1 MTENTPNPGEA
12 IMATNPR
19 PLPTEMAPLTTE
31 PNAGEK
37 LFETGR
43 GRPFWRQQKMT
54 ILVAAAVS
62 ALVATVISGGG
73 WLFRDSGSAQ
83 ILKQQGN
90 VNISAGNSQEVFYP
104 IAYASPPYLH
114 LDGDANWQFVKLLEQ
129 KADHFKINCTAQFGS
144 AQIRWQAEGVRK
156 DR

>member
-1 MTENTPNPGEA
+1 MSENTPKPGEA

-19 PLPTEMAPLTTE
+19 PLPAEMGPFAKE
-31 PNAGEK
+31 PSAGEK
-37 LFETGR
+37 LFETSR

-54 ILVAAAVS
+54 ILVAAVVS
-62 ALVATVISGGG
+62 ALVATIISGGG
-73 WLFRDSGSAQ
+73 WLFRESGST
-83 ILKQQGN
+83 ILKQQGS

-114 LDGDANWQFVKLLEQ
+114 LNGDANWQFVKLLEQ
-129 KADHFKINCTAQFGS
+129 KADHFKINCTAQIGS
-144 AQIRWQAEGVRK
+144 TQIRWQAEGVRK